1 MSNTIPVLITG
12 AGPTG
17 LSMAV
22 ELNRHGIAFRIIDK
36 QTKPVPT
43 SNALVAQTR
52 TLEVWEDQGLLSDAL
67 TRGNILRGF
76 NFYAKNKNI
85 IHLDLN
91 ILNSDYPFVLGIAQH
106 QTEVML
112 LDYLKNQGIS
122 VERETELIDFSE
134 EKNQVKTTLRH
145 PNGETEVLQAD
156 WVIACDGA
164 RSLLRTRCH
173 IPFLGK
179 ELSQHFVLADLK
191 IKSELPSNQV
201 YAFMSD
207 NGPLL
212 LIQFDQNYS
221 RLIAEV
227 THDPELSAAK
237 SVTDEQLKRLVRER
251 SPFKLELEKPVW
263 TSGFWIHERIVSSY
277 RHNNIFFAGDTAHI
291 HSPAGGQ
298 GMNTGIQDVY
308 NLAWKLAL
316 VINKKAPS
324 TLLDSYHIERE
335 QVGKSVLKKTTLL
348 TWMISLHHP
357 VLSFIRNWILSH
369 VMRFEK
375 IRKKIAEDMTQ
386 LAIHYKNSSVIED
399 HLKTCLGPPPG
410 MRML

>member
-1 MSNTIPVLITG
+1 M
-12 AGPTG
+12 
-17 LSMAV
+17 
-22 ELNRHGIAFRIIDK
+22 
-36 QTKPVPT
+36 
-43 SNALVAQTR
+43 
-52 TLEVWEDQGLLSDAL
+52 
-67 TRGNILRGF
+67 
-76 NFYAKNKNI
+76 
-85 IHLDLN
+85 
-91 ILNSDYPFVLGIAQH
+91 
-106 QTEVML
+106 
-112 LDYLKNQGIS
+112 
-122 VERETELIDFSE
+122 RE
-134 EKNQVKTTLRH
+134 
-145 PNGETEVLQAD
+145 
-156 WVIACDGA
+156 CDGGG
-164 RSLLRTRCH
+164 SFLGTRCH

-410 MRML
+410 MRMLDVSYDTHTTLFNLVRGPTHHLIFFSGKNSELNTIIQLKNSLKHRYPGLIKFILISKENNFSGWDEEKMFDEHELVHTCYGVKKAMLYLIRPDKYISFRGKIEDTDVFKTYLQKLFV